1 MSNSDSSRVYYLR
14 EVRAVNQ
21 NDVAGINA
29 ASEVHDALRICVPTE
44 GQVLHL
50 HSPHTR
56 ATLSHTVAHSNIDTA
71 PCVGRNPMQG
81 THPALNVQHITPRE
95 LQHRS
100 MQPNG
105 Q

>member
-1 MSNSDSSRVYYLR
+1 MSTSDSSRVCYLR

-29 ASEVHDALRICVPTE
+29 ASEVHDALRICVSTE
-44 GQVLHL
+44 GQILHL
-50 HSPHTR
+50 HSPH

-71 PCVGRNPMQG
+71 SCVGRNTMQG
-81 THPALNVQHITPRE
+81 TYPALNVQHITPRE